1 MGEKLGLLASLPA
14 LVAVLGCGDAGN
26 EVTADAAL
34 PVDAAPVPDTA
45 VPDAVALLGDRSDVV
60 GRTWHIEA
68 ARSRHRLLE
77 PVPHMSGTYLR
88 WNEADDTFDAHGPC
102 NEIHGRFEASGNA
115 LTASDTWKTTVG
127 CPTPWVERL
136 ELAIGRDIEAIAFF
150 TVVGDELVF
159 TDGDGNVTMVLGSSG
174 IPAGETYAVPRL
186 DDGFTPTDP
195 PITFAVHG
203 DGTVTGS
210 AGCND
215 FSASIAVG
223 HDSISITDL
232 AAGDAVCPDSAVM
245 AMEQQF
251 LAALPQATTYRVF
264 TGGAWISS
272 SAGTELFALHLA
284 LDGGSW

>member
-1 MGEKLGLLASLPA
+1 MGEKLGLLLSLPA
-14 LVAVLGCGDAGN
+14 LVAVLGCGDASN
-26 EVTADAAL
+26 EATADAAL
-34 PVDAAPVPDTA
+34 PVDAAPLPDTA
-45 VPDAVALLGDRSDVV
+45 VPDAVPLLGDRSDVV
-60 GRTWHIEA
+60 GRTWHVEA

-77 PVPHMSGTYLR
+77 PVPLMAGTWLR
-88 WNEADDTFDAHGPC
+88 WNEADDTFEGRGPC
-102 NEIHGRFEASGNA
+102 NEIHGQFEASGNA
-115 LTASDTWKTTVG
+115 LAASDMWQTTVG
-127 CPTPWVERL
+127 CPEPWVERL
-136 ELAIGRDIEAIAFF
+136 GSAIWRDIEAVAFF

-203 DGTVTGS
+203 DGAVTGS

-215 FSASIAVG
+215 FSASITVG
-223 HDSISITDL
+223 HDSISITDV
-232 AAGDAVCPDSAVM
+232 ASGDAVCPDSDVM

-251 LAALPQATTYRVF
+251 LASLPQATTYSVTR
-264 TGGAWISS
+264 GGAWISS
-272 SAGTELFALHLA
+272 SSGTVLFRLILG